1 MNTAAVTSP
10 RSWIPYAALL
20 VVTWGVWGAFSAAPS
35 ELYGYPQEMI
45 YVIWAVTML
54 VPAAVITRGQRID
67 RRISATV
74 RGLTIGLLGAGGQLL
89 LFHALV
95 IGPAYLVFPIVSVS
109 PAVTVVLAVLLLR
122 ERLSVLALAGL
133 GAVLVALV
141 LFGVTSPSEAAGTGP
156 WMPLAVGVCL
166 AWGIQAFLMRAAAV
180 DGVNDATTFLWM
192 TVGGL
197 LLVPVAIAM
206 MGGIPVDAPWQ
217 APVLTAATQLLNAVG
232 ALLLVM
238 ALSRGRAS
246 VVSPVTN
253 ALPPVLAILI
263 ALVVS
268 PALPSPIGAMAIVL
282 AVGGSTAMVYSDARS
297 ADRDRLSARS

>member
-1 MNTAAVTSP
+1 MTPP

-45 YVIWAVTML
+45 YVIWALTML
-54 VPAAVITRGQRID
+54 IPAFLITRGQRID
-67 RRISATV
+67 RRRSATI
-74 RGLTIGLLGAGGQLL
+74 RGLVTGLLGAGGQLL

-122 ERLSVLALAGL
+122 ERLAVLAVIGL

-141 LFGVTSPSEAAGTGP
+141 LFGVTSPSEDAGTGP
-156 WMPLAVGVCL
+156 WMPLAVAVCL
-166 AWGIQAFLMRAAAV
+166 AWGVQAFLMRKAAV
-180 DGVNDATTFLWM
+180 SGVNDATTFLWM

-197 LLVPVAIAM
+197 LLVPAVVM
-206 MGGIPVDAPWQ
+206 MGGVPVQAPWQ
-217 APVLTAATQLLNAVG
+217 APALTAVTQVLNALG

-238 ALSRGRAS
+238 ALSRGQAS

-253 ALPPVLAILI
+253 ALPPVMAIVIALI
-263 ALVVS
+263 AYR
-268 PALPSPIGAMAIVL
+268 ALPSAASAVAIVL
-282 AVGGSTAMVYSDARS
+282 ALGGSTLMVYSDSRRS
-297 ADRDRLSARS
+297 VPAVTITAGS